1 MKKRIVRT
9 LSVVLCIAIL
19 VCSMSMGV
27 SAADIGKK
35 DYNTFVFVHGL
46 CGWGSDDGANK
57 FFPYW
62 GMMTGNL
69 FTELERKGY
78 DCVAAGVGTVSSAWD
93 RACELYAQL
102 SGGTVDYGAAHSAEH
117 NHARYGRTYNQPII
131 DQWDSEHKINLV
143 GHSFGGVT
151 IRLLVQLLAE
161 GSEEECAVTPEN
173 ELSPLFKGGQTDKVY
188 SVTTLAAPHNG
199 TSFFEATGGF
209 SNALAKIFCSL
220 AALSGSTQLNKLF
233 DPMLDQFGLSY
244 LPGSS
249 SGVKYDI
256 SKLSAFINSKDNA
269 FYDLTIDGAAEI
281 NKTIRTQPGVYYF
294 SYAGTK
300 TSKSR
305 WTGNY
310 VPNWGINALMFPYA
324 YAIGK
329 YTGVTAGGRV
339 IDEKWLENDG
349 LVNTISARA
358 PFDEPSRVYYSGE
371 KVQSGIW
378 YIMPTQNMDHLE
390 FSGGMLN
397 ISWSKV
403 RNFYLQHLE
412 IVTTAGM

>member
-19 VCSMSMGV
+19 VCSMSIGV

-35 DYNTFVFVHGL
+35 DYTFVFVHGL

-102 SGGTVDYGAAHSAEH
+102 AGGTVDYGAAHSAEH

-349 LVNTISARA
+349 LVNTVSARA

-371 KVQSGIW
+371 EVQQGIW

>member
-19 VCSMSMGV
+19 VCSMSIGV

-35 DYNTFVFVHGL
+35 DYTFVFVHGL

-78 DCVAAGVGTVSSAWD
+78 NCVAAGVGTVSSAWD

-102 SGGTVDYGAAHSAEH
+102 AGGTVDYGAAHSAEH

>member
-1 MKKRIVRT
+1 MKKRMVKII
-9 LSVVLCIAIL
+9 SVMLCAVLFA
-19 VCSMSMGV
+19 CSV
-27 SAADIGKK
+27 PIHAFAAGADKK
-35 DYNTFVFVHGL
+35 GYTFVFVHGL
-46 CGWGSDDGANK
+46 CGWGSDDGANRI
-57 FFPYW
+57 FPYW

-78 DCVAAGVGTVSSAWD
+78 SCVAAGVGTVSSAWD

-102 SGGTVDYGAAHSAEH
+102 AGGTVDYGAAHSAQH
-117 NHARYGRTYNQPII
+117 NHARYGRTYAQPII
-131 DQWDSEHKINLV
+131 TQWDSDHKINLV

-151 IRLLVQLLAE
+151 VRLLVQLLGE
-161 GSEEECAVTPEN
+161 GSEAERAVTPED
-173 ELSPLFKGGQTDKVY
+173 ELSPLFIGGQTDKVY

-199 TSFFEATGGF
+199 TSFFEATGGL

-220 AALSGSTQLNKLF
+220 AALSGSTRLNKLF

-249 SGVKYDI
+249 SGVNYDI

-281 NKTIRTQPGVYYF
+281 NKTITTQPGVYYY

-310 VPNWGINALMFPYA
+310 VPSFGINALMLPYA

-339 IDEKWLENDG
+339 IDERWLENDG

-358 PFDEPSRVYYSGE
+358 PFNEPSTVYQSGK
-371 KVQSGIW
+371 KVQPGVW

-412 IVTTAGM
+412 IVTTAGE

>member
-1 MKKRIVRT
+1 M
-9 LSVVLCIAIL
+9 
-19 VCSMSMGV
+19 
-27 SAADIGKK
+27 
-35 DYNTFVFVHGL
+35 
-46 CGWGSDDGANK
+46 
-57 FFPYW
+57 
-62 GMMTGNL
+62 
-69 FTELERKGY
+69 
-78 DCVAAGVGTVSSAWD
+78 
-93 RACELYAQL
+93 
-102 SGGTVDYGAAHSAEH
+102 
-117 NHARYGRTYNQPII
+117 
-131 DQWDSEHKINLV
+131 
-143 GHSFGGVT
+143 
-151 IRLLVQLLAE
+151 VQLLAE
-161 GSEEECAVTPEN
+161 GSEEERAVTPEN
-173 ELSPLFKGGQTDKVY
+173 ELSSLFKGGQTDKVY

-199 TSFFEATGGF
+199 TSFFEATGGV

-249 SGVKYDI
+249 SGVNYDI

-281 NKTIRTQPGVYYF
+281 NKNIRTQPGVYYY

-310 VPNWGINALMFPYA
+310 VPDFGINALMFPYA

-329 YTGVTAGGRV
+329 YTGVTVGGRV

-403 RNFYLQHLE
+403 RNFYLQYLE

>member
-1 MKKRIVRT
+1 MKKRIIRT

-35 DYNTFVFVHGL
+35 DYTFVFVHGL

-102 SGGTVDYGAAHSAEH
+102 AGGTVDYGAAHSAEH
-117 NHARYGRTYNQPII
+117 NHARYGRTYSQPII

-281 NKTIRTQPGVYYF
+281 NKAIRTQPGVYYF

-371 KVQSGIW
+371 KVQQGIW

>member
-19 VCSMSMGV
+19 VCSMSIGV

-35 DYNTFVFVHGL
+35 DYTFVFVHGL

-78 DCVAAGVGTVSSAWD
+78 NCVAAGVGTVSSAWD

-102 SGGTVDYGAAHSAEH
+102 AGGTVDYGAAHSAEH

-161 GSEEECAVTPEN
+161 GSEEERAATPEN
-173 ELSPLFKGGQTDKVY
+173 ELSPLFIGGQTDKVY

-199 TSFFEATGGF
+199 TSFFEATGGV

-349 LVNTISARA
+349 LVNTVSARA

-371 KVQSGIW
+371 EVQQGIW

>member
-1 MKKRIVRT
+1 MKKKIIRT

-27 SAADIGKK
+27 SATDIGKK
-35 DYNTFVFVHGL
+35 DYTFVFVHGL

-102 SGGTVDYGAAHSAEH
+102 SGGIVDYGAAHSAEH

-349 LVNTISARA
+349 LVNTVSARA

-371 KVQSGIW
+371 EVQQGIW

>member
-19 VCSMSMGV
+19 VCSMSIGV

-35 DYNTFVFVHGL
+35 DYTFVFVHGL

-78 DCVAAGVGTVSSAWD
+78 NCVAAGVGTVSSAWD

-102 SGGTVDYGAAHSAEH
+102 AGGTVDYGAAHSAEH

-161 GSEEECAVTPEN
+161 GSEEERAATPEN
-173 ELSPLFKGGQTDKVY
+173 ELSPLFIGGQTDKVY

-412 IVTTAGM
+412 IVTTVGM

>member
-19 VCSMSMGV
+19 VCSMSIGV

-35 DYNTFVFVHGL
+35 DYTFVFVHGL

-78 DCVAAGVGTVSSAWD
+78 NCVAAGVGTVSSAWD

-329 YTGVTAGGRV
+329 YTGVTAGGKV

-371 KVQSGIW
+371 EVQQGIW